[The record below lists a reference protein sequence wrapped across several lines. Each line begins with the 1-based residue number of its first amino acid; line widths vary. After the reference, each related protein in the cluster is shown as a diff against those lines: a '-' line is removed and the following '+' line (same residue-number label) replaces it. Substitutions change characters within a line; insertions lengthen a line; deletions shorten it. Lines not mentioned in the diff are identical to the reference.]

1 MRWTNFNTQLTEAP
15 IAMSYFAGRDRNS
28 AKYIDNI
35 SDAMKGQGTIFVL
48 DKDNVEQEVKFDA
61 DSNGKKALGVFKSLV
76 KQKQNREKV
85 SRAPSVTGVS
95 VDGKPVTFTLNKVL
109 KKFRDKEGSDT
120 IEVNVNAGN
129 VTEGALGFALA
140 ALFENTSTSITLQDV
155 LDLSL
160 IHI

>member
-85 SRAPSVTGVS
+85 VRAPSVTGVS

-109 KKFRDKEGSDT
+109 KK
-120 IEVNVNAGN
+120 
-129 VTEGALGFALA
+129 
-140 ALFENTSTSITLQDV
+140 
-155 LDLSL
+155 
-160 IHI
+160 